1 MGTKQPDQSCPDS
14 DAEICHCCHLLI
26 LFIQDGTFSCEK
38 KACPAVTCLNPA
50 AGECCPECN
59 NCQLDGRLY
68 QNGQRFPDPTDL
80 CQQCACEVSVAVSCS
95 RQIFFSSHIQLS
107 SVQYGMYALR
117 KAHMCSTP
125 SLRGF
130 PSNGP
135 FTSFQGR
142 LSNTLSFYACL
153 LQALWCFFEKQ
164 LTM

>member
-14 DAEICHCCHLLI
+14 DADVCHCCHLLI

-95 RQIFFSSHIQLS
+95 RQIFSFSYSAQFSPVWYVCTQEGPYVLYPISQRFPQRWPFHVLS
-107 SVQYGMYALR
+107 R
-117 KAHMCSTP
+117 KIVKHFVFLC
-125 SLRGF
+125 
-130 PSNGP
+130 
-135 FTSFQGR
+135 
-142 LSNTLSFYACL
+142 LSPPGIVG
-153 LQALWCFFEKQ
+153 FFETQ